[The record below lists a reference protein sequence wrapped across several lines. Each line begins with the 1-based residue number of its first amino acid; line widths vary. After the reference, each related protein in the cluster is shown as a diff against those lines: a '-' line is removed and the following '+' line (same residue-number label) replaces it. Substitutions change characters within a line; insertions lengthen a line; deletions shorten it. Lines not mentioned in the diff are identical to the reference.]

1 MRQSYVF
8 FLNLRTEHSDN
19 EAPSLARTKYRS
31 IVDVVRQSPVANLA
45 TLLVIVAVAFVRAG
59 ATAFGAEAIPDT
71 AAFLG
76 RHVAA
81 FQAAFPSLGA
91 VMAAAAFFVSGW
103 WLGQVVRV
111 RELYFVRTTVTIPFY
126 GFVACGIFISHDSL
140 TAALA
145 SMLLVVA
152 MRSFYS
158 SFRDGYGFSPL
169 FFASFSLGAIPLLY
183 APALPLAALMPLAV
197 LLFKRSAREA
207 LVAAVGLLLP
217 AAAACYVTWGLGGEF
232 LSPLFETWNA
242 LMLPSGYRLFGH
254 ISVGSGLLFAYL
266 LALVLSAIFFCC
278 VNLYSLG
285 SRARYITVYNM
296 CAFVVSLAVPA
307 MPGATPGALA
317 LVAVPAALMIPA
329 MLVRLHKNV
338 STMIYAVLILIC
350 AVHIFIA

>member
-1 MRQSYVF
+1 M
-8 FLNLRTEHSDN
+8 D
-19 EAPSLARTKYRS
+19 A
-31 IVDVVRQSPVANLA
+31 VRQSPVVNLA

-59 ATAFGAEAIPDT
+59 ATDFEAESIPDT

-76 RHVAA
+76 RHVSA
-81 FQAAFPSLGA
+81 FQTACPSLGS
-91 VMAAAAFFVSGW
+91 MLAAAAFFISGW

-126 GFVACGIFISHDSL
+126 GFVACGIFVAHDSL

-145 SMLLVVA
+145 SMLLVVS
-152 MRSFYS
+152 MRCFYS
-158 SFRDGYGFSPL
+158 AFRDGYGFSPL
-169 FFASFSLGAIPLLY
+169 FFASFCLGAIPLLY

-197 LLFKRSAREA
+197 LLFKRSSREA
-207 LVAAVGLLLP
+207 LVAVVGLLLP
-217 AAAACYVTWGLGGEF
+217 AAATCYIAWGAGGEF
-232 LSPLFETWNA
+232 LAPLRDTWNA
-242 LMLPSGYRLFGH
+242 MLLPSGYRLFGH
-254 ISVGSGLLFAYL
+254 IGIGSGLLFAYL

-278 VNLYSLG
+278 ANLYSVG
-285 SRARYITVYNM
+285 SRARYITVYNI
-296 CAFVVSLAVPA
+296 CAFVVSLAVPS

-338 STMIYAVLILIC
+338 STMIYAVLIIFC